1 MVKGSE
7 RRQGSAARR
16 HRSRSRSRDRSSRG
30 DSPRSRGTDTEDGE
44 MKEPCSPMRAGP
56 LSARQQ
62 ARVADLSLLLD
73 VILKTN
79 YYKYVKCSTIVW
91 CTAPGQMFICKHT
104 QWDIHADAVL
114 DAQIAVIW
122 VHCAYPRERVCFCH
136 NAIPSLCS

>member
-1 MVKGSE
+1 MLKGSE
-7 RRQGSAARR
+7 RRLGSAARR

-44 MKEPCSPMRAGP
+44 VKEPWSPMRGGP

-79 YYKYVKCSTIVW
+79 YYKYVICLQCSPV
-91 CTAPGQMFICKHT
+91 
-104 QWDIHADAVL
+104 V
-114 DAQIAVIW
+114 
-122 VHCAYPRERVCFCH
+122 
-136 NAIPSLCS
+136 